1 MSDEVCVLICAGK
14 SCRKSKGFDELRRS
28 FEDLATVKT
37 VKCVDVCDGPVAGLP
52 MKGKTVWLE
61 RLGSN
66 KVREALMAALSKN
79 KAKSK
84 LPKKL
89 RAHQV

>member
-1 MSDEVCVLICAGK
+1 MNNKTCVLICAGK
-14 SCRKSKGFDELRRS
+14 SCRKSKGFDELLRS

-37 VKCVDVCDGPVAGLP
+37 VKCVDVCDGPVIGLP
-52 MKGKTVWLE
+52 LKGKTVWFE

-66 KVREALMAALSKN
+66 KVREALTAALSKN
-79 KAKSK
+79 SKNK